1 MNIESLLA
9 EGRFRVLNEPR
20 GFIRI
25 IQWVLAIVAF
35 ATCSGYTETLTFTSH
50 CVPAGQDDAVV
61 TDQKIVIKYPF
72 NIAKANPDFHK
83 FDDACETQIPVTLA
97 GDVSPSASW
106 YVFVGVIA
114 FLYCMVALG
123 YYVFIEPTLRENDEI
138 PTYNNVDLI
147 ITGVMVFFWL
157 TGAST
162 MAWGKNQLDFILT
175 HGNIVKEA
183 ALKDFCETPNKC
195 IVTAATFVKLNASVA
210 FGFLNFFLWLGSLWF
225 VWKEASFFKRVPLA
239 QSPPATA

>member
-72 NIAKANPDFHK
+72 NIAK
-83 FDDACETQIPVTLA
+83 
-97 GDVSPSASW
+97 
-106 YVFVGVIA
+106 
-114 FLYCMVALG
+114 
-123 YYVFIEPTLRENDEI
+123 
-138 PTYNNVDLI
+138 
-147 ITGVMVFFWL
+147 
-157 TGAST
+157 
-162 MAWGKNQLDFILT
+162 
-175 HGNIVKEA
+175 
-183 ALKDFCETPNKC
+183 
-195 IVTAATFVKLNASVA
+195 
-210 FGFLNFFLWLGSLWF
+210 
-225 VWKEASFFKRVPLA
+225 
-239 QSPPATA
+239 